1 MILHNPNNSNFL
13 IIPQSGYNITTKDRM
28 SKLHVFVNQKTIG
41 DYRCVAWFGASAH
54 ASISAKLRLATIAL
68 ESKDTYKPI
77 IHWKIAPKNSLIV
90 RCGDVVS
97 APDPVWSY
105 YKWVGCWIKFLRA
118 SLLTKLSSRNDVL
131 LPSMDQAQNKI
142 GGYILSNITSA
153 DSGIYSCSATNTVTG
168 AEIKMPQRYSIT
180 VATTSRNAPT

>member
-1 MILHNPNNSNFL
+1 M
-13 IIPQSGYNITTKDRM
+13 
-28 SKLHVFVNQKTIG
+28 NQKTIG

-68 ESKDTYKPI
+68 DSKEAYKSL
-77 IHWKIAPKNSLIV
+77 IHWKIAPKNSLII
-90 RCGDVVS
+90 RCGDVIS

-105 YKWVGCWIKFLRA
+105 Y
-118 SLLTKLSSRNDVL
+118 RNDVL
-131 LPSMDQAQNKI
+131 LPQMDQAQNKI
-142 GGYILSNITSA
+142 GGYILKNITSA

-180 VATTSRNAPT
+180 VSTTSRSSPT